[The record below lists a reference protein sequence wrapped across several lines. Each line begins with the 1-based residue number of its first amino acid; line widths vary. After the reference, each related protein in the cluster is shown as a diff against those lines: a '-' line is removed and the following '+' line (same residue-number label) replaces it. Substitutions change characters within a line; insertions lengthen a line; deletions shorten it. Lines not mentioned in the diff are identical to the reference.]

1 MAVPGFQSC
10 KGQLRGLPS
19 ELTNTHNDP
28 FNSVSEICFFT
39 HPRRHRT
46 TTPTHG
52 GITADPE
59 ILRYLRQRPVAT
71 PLGQI
76 QRYFARLVLPSPH
89 AAKDLL
95 ARHFVLIHDFLN
107 HTVRR
112 RLDNTTLIAGM
123 LSSRLL
129 PPLSDP
135 IAKGFTAEYRVLP
148 LGVIILPQR
157 WLVSR

>member
-28 FNSVSEICFFT
+28 FNSVSEVCFFT

-59 ILRYLRQRPVAT
+59 YCAISGNVRSQHRLIRYSATLRASFCRPLT
-71 PLGQI
+71 PLKI
-76 QRYFARLVLPSPH
+76 
-89 AAKDLL
+89 
-95 ARHFVLIHDFLN
+95 
-107 HTVRR
+107 
-112 RLDNTTLIAGM
+112 
-123 LSSRLL
+123 SSRVTL
-129 PPLSDP
+129 
-135 IAKGFTAEYRVLP
+135 Y
-148 LGVIILPQR
+148 
-157 WLVSR
+157 